1 VLALMAADDTQ
12 RQLGI
17 LIGQVGGIARRLD
30 DIDKRLDRSD
40 ESRKGL
46 HGRMDALATQVGAV
60 KANVDRVE
68 TRIASVAADVTEMKP
83 EVALVKGIKGKVA
96 TAVVV
101 LTGIGGFIAWMVG
114 SFWEPIRAGLSRFF
128 H

>member
-1 VLALMAADDTQ
+1 MAADDTQ

-17 LIGQVGGIARRLD
+17 LIGKVDGIARRLD
-30 DIDKRLDRSD
+30 AVDKRLDRSD

-46 HGRMDALATQVGAV
+46 HGRMDALSTQVSDV

-68 TRIASVAADVTEMKP
+68 TKIVSVAADVTEMKP
-83 EVALVKGIKGKVA
+83 EVALVKGIKGKA
-96 TAVVV
+96 GGAIVV
-101 LTGIGGFIAWMVG
+101 LGAIGAFLAWLVG
-114 SFWEPIRAGLSRFF
+114 NFWEPIRAALTRVF